1 MEPKINSI
9 LTKGKA
15 FYLAYDQG
23 LEHGPIEFNDENVDP
38 LEIINIAKKGKF
50 NGIIFQKG
58 IAEKYK
64 KEIKKSGVPLIVK
77 LNGRTNLYDGEPMS
91 MELCTVKEAKKLGA
105 KAVGYTIYI
114 GSQYEPLMMEQFE
127 QIEREA
133 HSIGLPV
140 IAWIYPRGKSIK
152 GKSEK
157 ELMAYSA
164 RVALEIGADIVKLKY
179 DGNLK
184 DLQWAVKAGG
194 RCKVVVAGGVQ
205 ISEKGFLK
213 EVKEITKSGATGI
226 AVGRN
231 IWKALNPLDVARKAR
246 KIVLG

>member
-23 LEHGPIEFNDENVDP
+23 LEHGPNEFNDENVDP
-38 LEIINIAKKGKF
+38 LEIINIAKRGKF

-58 IAEKYK
+58 IANKYK
-64 KEIKKSGVPLIVK
+64 KEIKKSKVPLILK

-91 MELCTVKEAKKLGA
+91 MELCTVKEAVKLGA

-133 HSIGLPV
+133 HALGLPV
-140 IAWIYPRGKSIK
+140 IAWIYPRGKSIQH
-152 GKSEK
+152 KSPE
-157 ELMAYSA
+157 ELMAYA
-164 RVALEIGADIVKLKY
+164 TRVALEIGADIVKIKFS
-179 DGNLK
+179 GKLK
-184 DLQWAVKAGG
+184 DLKWAVKAAGK
-194 RCKVVVAGGVQ
+194 CKVVVAGGEKT
-205 ISEKGFLK
+205 SEKEFLK
-213 EVKEITKSGATGI
+213 ELKEIKSSGAAGVAI
-226 AVGRN
+226 GRN
-231 IWKALNPLDVARKAR
+231 IWKSSNPLDIARKAR
-246 KIVLG
+246 KIIMN